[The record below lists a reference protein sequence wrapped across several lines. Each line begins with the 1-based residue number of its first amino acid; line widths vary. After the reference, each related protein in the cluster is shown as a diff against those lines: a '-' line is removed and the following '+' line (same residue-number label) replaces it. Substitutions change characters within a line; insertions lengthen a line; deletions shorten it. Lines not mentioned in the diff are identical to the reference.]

1 MGEGVIPQEIRLRF
15 VLLAAV
21 AALALSVQPA
31 AAQTALTPN
40 IGGRVVTL
48 PGGGAEFGWPGVYFE
63 GRFTGPSVE
72 VAIDPQEEH
81 LAISIDGQVRT
92 ELTEPGAV
100 RLAFK
105 DLGPGEH
112 VVRVE
117 KLTES
122 QTGSARFLG
131 FFVGTGG
138 QALPPKSRPRRIEF
152 IGDSHTVGYG
162 VRATKRNCTQAE
174 IHDLTD
180 TSLTF
185 GPILAGRLDA
195 DYRIVA
201 FSGRGVVRNYG
212 GAAPGQTL
220 PVLYPRM
227 IPGQAAPSVDPA
239 DPWRPDLIVIGLG
252 TNDFSTPVAPG
263 EAWADEAALRADY
276 RTTYA
281 GFVSELAKRQPQA
294 RVLLIAGDSFAA
306 DVEQVAQ
313 AVNAEAPGLATP
325 VRITGMDRGA
335 CDWHPSIADQKMT
348 ADRLEAAVRAIGN
361 PLP

>member
-1 MGEGVIPQEIRLRF
+1 MRSLF
-15 VLLAAV
+15 LAAV
-21 AALALSVQPA
+21 ATLALSSPA

-40 IGGRVVTL
+40 VGGRVVAL
-48 PGGGAEFGWPGVYFE
+48 SDGGYEFGWPGVYFE
-63 GRFTGPSVE
+63 GRFTGRSVE
-72 VAIDPQEEH
+72 VAIDPQLEV
-81 LAISIDGQVRT
+81 LAVSIDGKVRN
-92 ELTEPGAV
+92 EVAMPGVA
-100 RLAFK
+100 RLSYD

-112 VVRVE
+112 VVRVD

-131 FFVGTGG
+131 FTVGRGG
-138 QALPPKSRPRRIEF
+138 QALPPLSRPRRIEF

-162 VRATKRNCTQAE
+162 VRATKHSCTQAE

-220 PVLYPRM
+220 PALYPRL
-227 IPGQAAPSVDPA
+227 IPGDAAPVVDPA
-239 DPWRPDLIVIGLG
+239 EAWRPDLIVIGLG
-252 TNDFSTPVAPG
+252 TNDFSTPLAPG
-263 EAWADEAALRADY
+263 EAWADEAALHADY
-276 RTTYA
+276 RQAYA
-281 GFVSELAKRQPQA
+281 RFIRGLALRQPQA
-294 RVLLIAGDSFAA
+294 RFLLIAGDSFAA
-306 DVEQVAQ
+306 DVEQVANT
-313 AVNAEAPGLATP
+313 VDAETPGLAAP
-325 VRITGMDRGA
+325 VRITGMNLGA
-335 CDWHPSIADQKMT
+335 CDWHPSIADQRMM
-348 ADRLEAAVRAIGN
+348 ADRLEPAARALEN